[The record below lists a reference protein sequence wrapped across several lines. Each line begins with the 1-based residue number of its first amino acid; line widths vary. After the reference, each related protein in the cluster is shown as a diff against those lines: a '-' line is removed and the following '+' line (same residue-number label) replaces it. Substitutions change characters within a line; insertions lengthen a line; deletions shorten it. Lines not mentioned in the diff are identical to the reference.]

1 MTRMERSDLLRS
13 APTHTFYLKYT
24 SQASDEN
31 EIYTALRN
39 ALDLDVRSFMVAS
52 QRAIIVRGLPDDIAL
67 ATQLL
72 SELDRPR
79 DAYRLTYTLTDFDST
94 RRLSSQHYV
103 LAAMDGQQTELKQG
117 SKVSVETGTYNV
129 PSADIENQFAYINV
143 GLSFDATVTAVN
155 GGATLKSAVE
165 QSSLADDK
173 PAPAGQNP
181 LIRQTLLEGVYL
193 VPLGKPTPLGTLD
206 LPGTT
211 HHLEIEV
218 LLEKAP

>member
-1 MTRMERSDLLRS
+1 MSRMERNDLLRA
-13 APTHTFYLKYT
+13 APTHTFYLKYAT
-24 SQASDEN
+24 QASDAN

-39 ALDLDVRSFMVAS
+39 ALDPDVKSFLIAS
-52 QRAIIVRGLPDDIAL
+52 QRAIVIRGLPDDIAL

-79 DAYRLTYTLTDFDST
+79 DAYRLTYTITDFDGT
-94 RRLSSQHYV
+94 RRLSSQHFA
-103 LAAMDGQQTELKQG
+103 LAAMDGQRTTLKQG
-117 SKVSVETGTYNV
+117 SKVSVTTGTYNV
-129 PSADIENQFAYINV
+129 PSADVENQFVYINV
-143 GLSFDATVTAVN
+143 GLSFDATVSSLA
-155 GGATLKSAVE
+155 GGATLKSIVE
-165 QSSLADDK
+165 QSSLADEK
-173 PAPAGQNP
+173 PLPAGQNP
-181 LIRQTLLEGVYL
+181 LIRQTMLEGVYL